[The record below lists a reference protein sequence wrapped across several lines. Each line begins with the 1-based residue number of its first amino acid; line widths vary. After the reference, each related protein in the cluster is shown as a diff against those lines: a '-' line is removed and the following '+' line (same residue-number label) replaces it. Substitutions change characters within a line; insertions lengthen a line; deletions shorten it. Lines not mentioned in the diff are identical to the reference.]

1 MFNSFVVMN
10 CILLAIINIKIPSK
24 CTNDMTDMLLK
35 NVNAIIAVFAV
46 VRVSLNF
53 MSYFK
58 PRHNQ
63 ENTMAD
69 ANAAVAVVTVSL
81 VLLGLLSGLSL
92 SWALL
97 PVAVVVLIFVLASG
111 LRGRDELAHLNVC
124 VLVLGDIGRSP
135 RMQYHA
141 LSLSRHGYSVTLI
154 GFLGIYILTH
164 ALLIASFFA

>member
-1 MFNSFVVMN
+1 
-10 CILLAIINIKIPSK
+10 
-24 CTNDMTDMLLK
+24 
-35 NVNAIIAVFAV
+35 
-46 VRVSLNF
+46 
-53 MSYFK
+53 
-58 PRHNQ
+58 
-63 ENTMAD
+63 MAD

-92 SWALL
+92 WWALL
-97 PVAVVVLIFVLASG
+97 PVVVVVLIFVLASG
-111 LRGRDELAHLNVC
+111 LKGRDEVAHLNVC

-164 ALLIASFFA
+164 ALYIAQLFAFMHGQISPHD